1 MYTTLISAAQLAQQ
15 DRAHCIV
22 LDCRFQLDNADY
34 GHAAYEQGHIPDAR
48 YLHLDYH
55 LSGSKNGRNGRHP
68 LPDGQRLAVDLGAIG
83 VDADMQ
89 VVAYDDGSGQYA
101 ARAWWLL
108 RWLGHE
114 KVAVLDGGLAAW
126 KAAGL
131 PLDQAAPA
139 RNSRRFAIRAALQ
152 QTVDADAVQANLEQQ
167 SFTVVDARSADR
179 FRGVGETIDPVGGH
193 IPGAANRFFMN
204 NLTAEQHYKP
214 AAQLRAEWEA
224 LLGEGFDPAAIVH
237 QCGSG
242 VTACQNLLA
251 MEIAGFHGSRLYP
264 GSWSEWCSDPARPV
278 ER

>member
-1 MYTTLISAAQLAQQ
+1 MYTTLISPAQLAGLPAE
-15 DRAHCIV
+15 RLVV
-22 LDCRFQLDNADY
+22 LDCRFQLDQPDY
-34 GHAAYEQGHIPDAR
+34 GHAAYSAAHIPGAH

-55 LSGSKNGRNGRHP
+55 LSGSKNGHNGRHP

-83 VDADMQ
+83 VDEDTQ
-89 VVAYDDGSGQYA
+89 VVAYDDGAGQYA

-114 KVAVLDGGLAAW
+114 KVAVLDGGFAAW
-126 KAAGL
+126 RDGGGAVDAET
-131 PLDQAAPA
+131 PQ
-139 RNSRRFAIRAALQ
+139 RRSCRFAIRPPLQ
-152 QTVDADAVQANLEQQ
+152 QTVDAGAVQANLAIRD
-167 SFTVVDARSADR
+167 FTVVDARSAER
-179 FRGVGETIDPVGGH
+179 FRGVGETIDPVAGH

-204 NLTAEQHYKP
+204 NLDAGQRYKP

-224 LLGEGFDPAAIVH
+224 LLGAGFDPAAIVH

-251 MEIAGFHGSRLYP
+251 MEIAGFAGSRLYP